1 MTTIRRLAKAWCL
14 LLLLLPLSLV
24 AQTIRLEAPQTVVQ
38 GNTFQLIYSYSGSE
52 DFERVSEPKAQGLQ
66 VVYGPARQVMSSY
79 QNINGRSSSS
89 SSVSITYTLIAERTG
104 SVSVP
109 AVTAVVGGKR
119 VTGHGATIRVL
130 PPDKDAQAGRAP
142 SPARQSSTNSRPSPS
157 DTSSIRR
164 PNSISVASMLPNMTA
179 SSQRSNPTMGAVS

>member
-1 MTTIRRLAKAWCL
+1 MVIQMTTIRRLAKAWCL
-14 LLLLLPLSLV
+14 LLLLLPLSLG

-52 DFERVSEPKAQGLQ
+52 DFERVSEPKAPGLQ

-104 SVSVP
+104 SISVP

-119 VTGHGATIRVL
+119 VTVHGATIRVL
-130 PPDKDAQAGRAP
+130 PPDKDTQAGR
-142 SPARQSSTNSRPSPS
+142 SRAKGLGSYVLHAVYFLS
-157 DTSSIRR
+157 LVLGFEIIATTEVVVDYFCEC
-164 PNSISVASMLPNMTA
+164 
-179 SSQRSNPTMGAVS
+179 SN

>member
-1 MTTIRRLAKAWCL
+1 MTTIRRVAKAWCL

-104 SVSVP
+104 SISVP

-119 VTGHGATIRVL
+119 VKRGVHGPKASGAISI
-130 PPDKDAQAGRAP
+130 GP
-142 SPARQSSTNSRPSPS
+142 SPVRQSSMSNRLSPS

-164 PNSISVASMLPNMTA
+164 PNSISVASMHPNTTA
-179 SSQRSNPTMGAVS
+179 SSPRSNPTMGAVS

>member
-1 MTTIRRLAKAWCL
+1 MTTIRRVAKAWCL

-89 SSVSITYTLIAERTG
+89 SSVSITCLLYT
-104 SVSVP
+104 S
-109 AVTAVVGGKR
+109 
-119 VTGHGATIRVL
+119 
-130 PPDKDAQAGRAP
+130 P
-142 SPARQSSTNSRPSPS
+142 SPRDYAASRMPSS
-157 DTSSIRR
+157 
-164 PNSISVASMLPNMTA
+164 A
-179 SSQRSNPTMGAVS
+179 